1 MTRAG
6 VGGKRVRSF
15 AFSVAY
21 WALNIFYG
29 VLALGAAAFPG
40 RKPTTWVI
48 GRYVRRMVW
57 CLRVLAGIR
66 LEVRGAELR
75 PEGAFLIA
83 AKHQSWG
90 DGFCMYA
97 QFEDLAF
104 VVGSHMEKYPG
115 VGLILRKLGCIIVD
129 QAGGRASQR
138 ALMTEAAEVRAEGRR
153 ILIYPEGHLAPIGTR
168 YPYRSGAYHMYR
180 TFGLPVVPAATNLGL
195 FWPGTEFRKRPGT
208 AVLEFLEPI
217 PPGLSRG
224 EFMERLEAAIEG
236 RTAELVA
243 EATGQPVTP
252 AVLKPPPVENVAPA

>member
-1 MTRAG
+1 M
-6 VGGKRVRSF
+6 RSWAF
-15 AFSVAY
+15 AIAY

-29 VLALGAAAFPG
+29 LLALGAAALPG
-40 RKPTTWVI
+40 RRPTTWVI

-57 CLRVLAGIR
+57 CMRTLAGIR
-66 LEVRGAELR
+66 LNVRGAQLR
-75 PEGAFLIA
+75 PEGAFIIA

-90 DGFCMYA
+90 DGFCMYS

-104 VVGSHMEKYPG
+104 VIGAHMENYPG

-138 ALMTEAAEVRAEGRR
+138 ALMAEAAGVRAEGRR
-153 ILIYPEGHLAPIGTR
+153 ILIYPEGHLAPVGTR
-168 YPYRSGAYHMYR
+168 YPYRSGAFHMYR

-217 PPGLSRG
+217 PPGLARG
-224 EFMERLEAAIEG
+224 EFMSRLESAIEG

-243 EATGQPVTP
+243 EATGCPILP
-252 AVLKPPPVENVAPA
+252 AVLSDPPADAARAA

>member
-1 MTRAG
+1 M
-6 VGGKRVRSF
+6 RSF

-29 VLALGAAAFPG
+29 VLALGAAALPG

-57 CLRVLAGIR
+57 CMKSLAGIR
-66 LEVRGAELR
+66 LEVRGAERR
-75 PEGAFLIA
+75 PEGSFIIA

-104 VVGSHMEKYPG
+104 VIGAHMGKYPG
-115 VGLILRKLGCIIVD
+115 VTLILRKLGVIIVD

-138 ALMTEAAEVRAEGRR
+138 ALMDEAAQVRAEGRR
-153 ILIYPEGHLAPIGTR
+153 ILIYPEGHLAPVGTR
-168 YPYRSGAYHMYR
+168 FPYRSGAFHMYR
-180 TFGLPVVPAATNLGL
+180 TFDVPVVPAATNLGL
-195 FWPGTEFRKRPGT
+195 FWPGTEFRKRRGT

-217 PPGLSRG
+217 PPGLARG
-224 EFMERLEAAIEG
+224 EFMARLEAAVEG

-243 EATGQPVTP
+243 QATGGPVVP
-252 AVLKPPPVENVAPA
+252 AELKPPPVDKAEAA